1 MKTDKTI
8 FTLLLLV
15 VSSVLFSCDK
25 EYVYGTE
32 IRIENASQ
40 HDIGIIMPE
49 LWLDGSV
56 FPEKIVLPRGQNFSH
71 IIIGE
76 GGFVGVPDF
85 PSMLIRFDND
95 ISITHIQSDGNA
107 YHNFCD
113 NGPIFEISLRKDMR
127 YSHLSLR
134 MKITDMPNNMR
145 MKQINSLMNSLRLG
159 SIVMLCGVLP
169 DCDYISHRMGASWR
183 MGLSE

>member
-8 FTLLLLV
+8 FTLLLLF

-56 FPEKIVLPRGQNFSH
+56 FPEKIVLPRDQNFSH

-113 NGPIFEISLRKDMR
+113 ERSYIRNQPEKRHEIFTFIFTDEDYR
-127 YSHLSLR
+127 YAEQHANEA
-134 MKITDMPNNMR
+134 D
-145 MKQINSLMNSLRLG
+145 
-159 SIVMLCGVLP
+159 
-169 DCDYISHRMGASWR
+169 
-183 MGLSE
+183 